1 MPGNKSN
8 RKNQRRGRGRPRAKG
23 APFTLRIAPPSQAV
37 YRFVYAENIALTS
50 SDVSTPAQHT
60 MSINNLY
67 DPNISGTGYQPIGFD
82 QMSALWQNYR
92 VLSARVRLDI
102 FPATVGSTV
111 GFYPSGFSSLPAD
124 WNAWTVQPY
133 SVAQLTSSTMPRRI
147 SRLIRPWDVLGIK
160 KANYMGEN
168 DYLSSAT
175 GGPLRPVYLH
185 LFAKTS
191 GVATSVSTR
200 VYIEYVVL
208 ASQPIALGMS

>member
-1 MPGNKSN
+1 MPSNKNNKS
-8 RKNQRRGRGRPRAKG
+8 KRRGRKARGKQGGPA
-23 APFTLRIAPPSQAV
+23 FTLKIAPPSQAV
-37 YRFVYAENIALTS
+37 YRFVYAENVALTS
-50 SDVSTPAQHT
+50 TDAATAAFHT

-82 QMSALWQNYR
+82 QMAAFWQNYR
-92 VLSARVRLDI
+92 VLSARIRLEV
-102 FPATVGSTV
+102 FPTTATATI

-124 WNAWTVQPY
+124 WNAWTVQPHAA
-133 SVAQLTSSTMPRRI
+133 VVTTSTTMPRRV
-147 SRLIRPWDVLGIK
+147 SRLVKPWLVLGIK

-185 LFAKTS
+185 MFAKSS

-200 VYIEYVVL
+200 IYLEYTVL